1 MLGVSR
7 RRLSIRYCL
16 PDRSFLL
23 SCSPETSS
31 RVTLAALGIGFQPKL
46 PTTENP
52 QPTIHNRQPITNYRR
67 NKICLEDNTEQSES
81 NPGRSLGIIN
91 KEGTAVWK
99 TVPTN
104 YQQPTTDNQFNH
116 TKFAVFIPYLV
127 FIISTFCYSLDFPN
141 KLIIKHINKRKAK

>member
-16 PDRSFLL
+16 PDSSFLL

-46 PTTENP
+46 PTTD
-52 QPTIHNRQPITNYRR
+52 NRQPITNYRR

-99 TVPTN
+99 TVPTDN
-104 YQQPTTDNQFNH
+104 QQPTTNSTILNLQLLSH
-116 TKFAVFIPYLV
+116 IQPLSYPLFAIP
-127 FIISTFCYSLDFPN
+127 
-141 KLIIKHINKRKAK
+141 